1 MGATSRSIASALLA
15 FACAFGVVAAPA
27 QASAALPDD
36 FLWGVAT
43 SGFQSEGSS
52 PDSNWSRYSASGR
65 THDTIGDSVDFRHRF
80 AEDID
85 RAADLGAKVFRFGV
99 EWARVQPT
107 PETWNDT
114 EFEYYDDVVAQIRA
128 RGMKPMITLD
138 HWVYPGWVVDQGGW
152 MNPKTEADWLANAEK
167 VVQRYSGIDALW
179 ITINEPTVYVQR
191 ELTYGGIALLQAPAM
206 FDALVRVHRAIYDRI
221 HVIDPGTRV
230 SSNFPFIPAV
240 SEAVDSVFT
249 DRVRDKLDFLGIDYY
264 YGVALSNLTAAYSA
278 IDEFYNVTP
287 QPEGLY
293 DALMR
298 YSRKYPELALYIVE
312 NGMSTDNG
320 NPRPDGYTRS
330 NHLSDHIYWM
340 ELAREDGADVMGYNY
355 WSITDNYEWGSY
367 RPRFGLYTV
376 NALTDSTLTRVPT
389 DGVETYRR
397 IIENNGVMED
407 YVPVK
412 APAFC
417 SLVDPPL
424 SCINTHRQGS
434 S

>member
-1 MGATSRSIASALLA
+1 MGVTSRSIAAALLA
-15 FACAFGVVAAPA
+15 LVIGVAASPA
-27 QASAALPDD
+27 QASGTPSEE

-65 THDTIGDSVDFRHRF
+65 THDIIGDSVDFRHRF
-80 AEDID
+80 TEDID
-85 RAADLGAKVFRFGV
+85 RAADLGAQVFRFGV
-99 EWARVQPT
+99 EWARVQPS
-107 PETWNDT
+107 PGTWNET
-114 EFEYYDDVVAQIRA
+114 EFGYYDDVVAHILA
-128 RGMKPMITLD
+128 RGMTPMITLD

-152 MNPKTEADWLANAEK
+152 TNPKTEADWLTNAEK
-167 VVQRYSGIDALW
+167 VVARYSGVGALW

-191 ELTYGGIALLQAPAM
+191 ELTYGGITLPQAPLM
-206 FDALVRVHRAIYDRI
+206 FDALVRVHRSIYDRI
-221 HVIDPGTRV
+221 NVLDPGARV
-230 SSNFPFIPAV
+230 SSNFAFIPGV
-240 SEAVDSVFT
+240 SEAIDSVFT
-249 DRVRDKLDFLGIDYY
+249 DRVNDKLDFLGIDYY
-264 YGVALSNLTAAYSA
+264 YGVALDNPTAAYAA

-298 YSRKYPELALYIVE
+298 YSRKYPALPLYIVE
-312 NGMSTDNG
+312 NGMPTDNG
-320 NPRPDGYTRS
+320 NPRLDGYTRS
-330 NHLSDHIYWM
+330 NHLSDHVYWM
-340 ELAREDGADVMGYNY
+340 ERAREDGADVIGYNY

-376 NALTDSTLTRVPT
+376 DVLTDPTLTRTPT
-389 DGVETYRR
+389 DGVETYRN
-397 IIENNGVMED
+397 IIENNGVGPE

-424 SCINTHRQGS
+424 SCTNTTR
-434 S
+434 

>member
-1 MGATSRSIASALLA
+1 MGVTSRSIAAALLA
-15 FACAFGVVAAPA
+15 LVIGAAASPA
-27 QASAALPDD
+27 QASGTPPEE

-65 THDTIGDSVDFRHRF
+65 THDAIGDAVDFRHRYV
-80 AEDID
+80 EDID
-85 RAADLGAKVFRFGV
+85 RAADLGARVFRFGV
-99 EWARVQPT
+99 EWARVQPS
-107 PETWNDT
+107 PGTWNET
-114 EFEYYDDVVAQIRA
+114 EFAYYDAIVAHVLA
-128 RGMKPMITLD
+128 RGMTPMITLD
-138 HWVYPGWVVDQGGW
+138 HWVYPGWVADQGGW
-152 MNPKTEADWLANAEK
+152 TNPKTEADWLANAEK
-167 VVQRYSGIDALW
+167 VVTRYSDVGALW

-191 ELTYGGIALLQAPAM
+191 ELTYGGITLPQAPAM
-206 FDALVRVHRAIYDRI
+206 FDALVRVHRSIYDRI
-221 HVIDPGTRV
+221 HVLDPGARV
-230 SSNFPFIPAV
+230 SSNFAFIPGV
-240 SEAVDSVFT
+240 SEAIDSVFT
-249 DRVRDKLDFLGIDYY
+249 DRIRDKLDFLGIDYY
-264 YGVALSNLTAAYSA
+264 YGVALDNPTAAYAA

-298 YSRKYPELALYIVE
+298 YSRKYPELPLYIVE
-312 NGMSTDNG
+312 NGMPTDNA

-330 NHLSDHIYWM
+330 NHLSDHVYWM
-340 ELAREDGADVMGYNY
+340 ERAREDGADVIGYNY

-376 NALTDSTLTRVPT
+376 DVLSDPTLTRTPT
-389 DGVETYRR
+389 DGVETYRN
-397 IIENNGVMED
+397 IIRDNGVGPD

-424 SCINTHRQGS
+424 SCTNTTR
-434 S
+434 